1 MIMNKKDDMMQN
13 AKHHTIWSDELG
25 ATRDIRISV
34 AELQLIANQVRD
46 SNNDQLDFLYDMIL
60 TAIDDASTGLLLL
73 ATMNSALISRLEVVL
88 LVILSSNVD
97 LTSDTISLKAR

>member
-34 AELQLIANQVRD
+34 TELQLIANQLRD

-60 TAIDDASTGLLLL
+60 TAIDNDDQDALNDFT
-73 ATMNSALISRLEVVL
+73 A
-88 LVILSSNVD
+88 
-97 LTSDTISLKAR
+97 

>member
-34 AELQLIANQVRD
+34 AELQLIANQLRD
-46 SNNDQLDFLYDMIL
+46 SGNEQLDFLYEMIL
-60 TAIDDASTGLLLL
+60 NAIDNDDQDALNDFT
-73 ATMNSALISRLEVVL
+73 A
-88 LVILSSNVD
+88 
-97 LTSDTISLKAR
+97 

>member
-34 AELQLIANQVRD
+34 AELQLIANQLRD
-46 SNNDQLDFLYDMIL
+46 SNNEQLDFLYDMIL
-60 TAIDDASTGLLLL
+60 TAIDNDDQDALNDFT
-73 ATMNSALISRLEVVL
+73 A
-88 LVILSSNVD
+88 
-97 LTSDTISLKAR
+97 

>member
-34 AELQLIANQVRD
+34 TELQLIANQLRD

-60 TAIDDASTGLLLL
+60 TAIDNDDQDALNDFTAWQHFL
-73 ATMNSALISRLEVVL
+73 NIR
-88 LVILSSNVD
+88 
-97 LTSDTISLKAR
+97 

>member
-1 MIMNKKDDMMQN
+1 MIMNEKDDMMQN

-34 AELQLIANQVRD
+34 AELQLIANQLRD

-60 TAIDDASTGLLLL
+60 TAIDD
-73 ATMNSALISRLEVVL
+73 E
-88 LVILSSNVD
+88 D
-97 LTSDTISLKAR
+97 QDTLHDFTA

>member
-1 MIMNKKDDMMQN
+1 MIMTKTKKDEKMQG

-34 AELQLIANQVRD
+34 AELQLIANQLRD

-60 TAIDDASTGLLLL
+60 TAIDNDDLDALNDFTAWQHFL
-73 ATMNSALISRLEVVL
+73 NIR
-88 LVILSSNVD
+88 
-97 LTSDTISLKAR
+97 

>member
-1 MIMNKKDDMMQN
+1 MQN

-34 AELQLIANQVRD
+34 AELQLIANQLRD

-60 TAIDDASTGLLLL
+60 TAIDD
-73 ATMNSALISRLEVVL
+73 E
-88 LVILSSNVD
+88 D
-97 LTSDTISLKAR
+97 QDTLHDFTA